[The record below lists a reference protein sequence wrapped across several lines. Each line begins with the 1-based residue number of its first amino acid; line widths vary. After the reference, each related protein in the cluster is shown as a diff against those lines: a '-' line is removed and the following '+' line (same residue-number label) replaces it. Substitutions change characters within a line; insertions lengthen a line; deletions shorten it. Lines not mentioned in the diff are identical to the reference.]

1 MALALRIPTEPTT
14 TQPEPSQ
21 PSFVSSNEKRV
32 QRLLPDALGRALGQV
47 LAEQQREWERERE
60 RQETESR
67 AVLAEMSAKVARL
80 ETANQIL
87 LVDIGKRV
95 DEHLARISEAAALVK
110 DGPPGPPGRDGTD
123 ADHHAVVAEVLT
135 SAKDFIS
142 QEVAVWAAELPLPEA
157 GAPGQP
163 GKDGAPGRDPD
174 EDAIVQRVRALIPD
188 PQPGPP
194 GKDGLNGESVDP
206 GIVSQMI
213 QDEVAKT
220 VGEQLTRAIG
230 AQQPP
235 PPEIDYQQLAEQV
248 KEMLPAPEP
257 GPAGKDADEDA
268 IFGRLVVRIPEPVPG
283 PRGEPGAIG
292 PEGPAGRDGGAGKDV
307 DPAVV
312 KEMVAEAVSA
322 GMPPPPEI
330 DYGLIEEKIEE
341 QVMVKFAALPP
352 AEPGPAGPRGEMGPP
367 PDPELLRGMIAE
379 EAAKLP
385 VPADGKDADPEFV
398 IKVVEEKVEERFA
411 ALPVPKD
418 GRDGVDGKDVDLAE
432 LASMVNEQVV
442 RHIGELPIPEKG
454 EPGPPGKDGRDG
466 LDGGPGKDVDPEFVT
481 QLVGTTVEERFAA
494 LPVPKDGRDGIDG
507 KDGAPGAEGPPGP
520 PGRDGNDGRD
530 ADPEQMREL
539 IDNLYMRAL
548 AALPPP
554 EKGEPGPM
562 GPAGKDGRDG
572 KDAADIAGA
581 FRTHDGRGVM
591 TLTDG
596 RVLDLGVVQGK
607 DGKDGITIEDFQP
620 EVEYDGLRTFTFR
633 IQSRGRSVEWPFKVP
648 MLIDKTVWKA
658 ETPYDKGDAVSCGGS
673 IWVAQKDNASKPG
686 QGNPDWRL
694 AVKHGRDGRSAYDIA
709 VSEGFKGTEADW
721 LKSLRGPPGKDGKP

>member
-1 MALALRIPTEPTT
+1 MFNLIPEALADAIGM
-14 TQPEPSQ
+14 
-21 PSFVSSNEKRV
+21 VIAD
-32 QRLLPDALGRALGQV
+32 QRK
-47 LAEQQREWERERE
+47 EWTRERE
-60 RQETESR
+60 RIETDSR
-67 AVLAEMSAKVARL
+67 AIIAGLEAKVARL

-123 ADHHAVVAEVLT
+123 VDHHAVVDEVLA
-135 SAKDFIS
+135 SAKAFLSEEI
-142 QEVAVWAAELPLPEA
+142 AVRMAELPPPEA
-157 GAPGQP
+157 GAPGLP
-163 GKDGAPGRDPD
+163 GKDGAPGRDAD
-174 EDAIVQRVRALIPD
+174 DDTIVQRVRSLIPD

-194 GKDGLNGESVDP
+194 GKDGLNGESVDASS
-206 GIVSQMI
+206 VSRMI

-235 PPEIDYQQLAEQV
+235 PPEIDYQELAEQV

-257 GPAGKDADEDA
+257 GPAG
-268 IFGRLVVRIPEPVPG
+268 
-283 PRGEPGAIG
+283 
-292 PEGPAGRDGGAGKDV
+292 RDGVAGKDV

-330 DYGLIEEKIEE
+330 EYGLIEAKIEE
-341 QVMVKFAALPP
+341 KITAKFAAMPP

-398 IKVVEEKVEERFA
+398 IKVVEEKVEKRVA

-418 GRDGVDGKDVDLAE
+418 GRDGVDGKDVDLVE

-466 LDGGPGKDVDPEFVT
+466 LDGAPGKDVDPEFVT
-481 QLVGTTVEERFAA
+481 QLVGSAVDDRFAA

-520 PGRDGNDGRD
+520 PGRDGNDGKD

-581 FRTHDGRGVM
+581 FRTHDGRCVM

-658 ETPYDKGDAVSCGGS
+658 ETSYDKGDAVSCGGS
-673 IWVAQKDNASKPG
+673 IWVAQEDNASKPG